1 MSEELIP
8 ARKGGRQSLGR
19 GLGSLLGETGAAAKM
34 SDASTSVATSRTNP
48 ILPSKS
54 AATTAPQQHTKSSAA
69 PAQAK
74 TIASATTSTTPT
86 VAPAPQLKPEQR
98 IWQLPIEKI
107 VPNKEQPRRTFT
119 PELLKELADS
129 IKEKGVIQPILV
141 RPIDGGQKYE
151 IIAGERR
158 WRASQQAGL
167 REVPAIMKSIDSQET
182 LELALIENIQRADLN
197 PIEEAEA
204 YAHLTKTYALTQQ
217 EIAQKMGKDRVTIA
231 NLMRLLNL
239 HPEVRDMVK
248 RSELQMGQAKVLLSV
263 DSQDDQLRLAKKVV
277 KQGLTVRAVERLIKK
292 VKDGE
297 EDELSIY
304 NEKEEITRKMLK
316 EIEIELQKKIGTRV
330 AIQQTAG

>member
-1 MSEELIP
+1 MNQISHH
-8 ARKGGRQSLGR
+8 
-19 GLGSLLGETGAAAKM
+19 AK
-34 SDASTSVATSRTNP
+34 
-48 ILPSKS
+48 
-54 AATTAPQQHTKSSAA
+54 
-69 PAQAK
+69 
-74 TIASATTSTTPT
+74 
-86 VAPAPQLKPEQR
+86 
-98 IWQLPIEKI
+98 
-107 VPNKEQPRRTFT
+107 
-119 PELLKELADS
+119 
-129 IKEKGVIQPILV
+129 
-141 RPIDGGQKYE
+141 
-151 IIAGERR
+151 GERR

-330 AIQQTAG
+330 AIQQTAGKGHLSIQFYSYAELNQIIDRLRKT